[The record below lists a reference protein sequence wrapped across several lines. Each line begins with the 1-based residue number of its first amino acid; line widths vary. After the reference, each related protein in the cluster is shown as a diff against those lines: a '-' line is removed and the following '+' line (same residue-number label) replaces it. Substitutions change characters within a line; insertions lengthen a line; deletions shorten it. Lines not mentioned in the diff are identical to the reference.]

1 MLRAFEGATASPVAL
16 NWARGSGHDW
26 KPLFSVIKT
35 KVKWKS
41 EKLIDHIV
49 ISHGSLRKE
58 GKGFPPGIVREGQE
72 NFQIM

>member
-1 MLRAFEGATASPVAL
+1 MLRAFEGATESPLAL
-16 NWARGSGHDW
+16 NWERGGEHDW

-41 EKLIDHIV
+41 EKLMDHIV
-49 ISHGSLRKE
+49 ISHGSPRKE

-72 NFQIM
+72 HIQII